1 MAALDSAR
9 ATSFGTFA
17 EEYAL
22 WRPTYP
28 DTAVDWLLPPSLD
41 AGAHVAD
48 VGAGT
53 GQLTGLLLARGLR
66 VSAVEP
72 DCDMLA
78 VLTHLHPGAEP
89 HLAAAESLPFA
100 DHSLDAVLVGTAW
113 HWFPVEAA
121 VAEVRRVLR
130 PGGRLGLVWNLV
142 RPVADW
148 EHELAGT
155 DPDGKGTDHEAFA
168 PPTSFPDRR
177 GGDDDAAVGL
187 ARQPRAVRRQPGD
200 ELGRAAP
207 RRGRPPPAAST
218 RRPPSSAGRA
228 SGPARPPCPCTTRRS
243 ACAGPRVRVGA
254 APVGSPRYA
263 DGPPLPSV
271 SSSREA
277 AVRLHTVVE
286 QPGSDGVG
294 QRGELLVGQLDA
306 GGGRVGL
313 EVVDALSCPGS
324 AASPASA

>member
-130 PGGRLGLVWNLV
+130 PGGSLGLVWNLV

-168 PPTSFPDRR
+168 PPTSFPADEVETTTLPWDWHVSPEQYA
-177 GGDDDAAVGL
+177 GNL
-187 ARQPRAVRRQPGD
+187 ATN
-200 ELGRAAP
+200 
-207 RRGRPPPAAST
+207 S
-218 RRPPSSAGRA
+218 
-228 SGPARPPCPCTTRRS
+228 
-243 ACAGPRVRVGA
+243 
-254 APVGSPRYA
+254 
-263 DGPPLPSV
+263 
-271 SSSREA
+271 
-277 AVRLHTVVE
+277 AVRLLGEDARRRRLDEVIAVVRGACERAGTATVPVHHE
-286 QPGSDGVG
+286 AFCLRWTPS
-294 QRGELLVGQLDA
+294 
-306 GGGRVGL
+306 
-313 EVVDALSCPGS
+313 
-324 AASPASA
+324 